1 MLTIKVG
8 AKAEFDYP
16 KDPAIMDYVN
26 KVLKDMAYSNPKFED
41 TQRLGFSTFGIPR
54 EIKTYEIVPG
64 DPSIVR
70 FSRGELHRFL
80 KAPFEV
86 KIIETCDTP
95 IHLPNITYENTEF
108 DLDERQERCVQ
119 AILNKKQGI
128 IHAATSAGKS
138 AILMRAIAN
147 AKVRTL
153 VIVHRKILLDQLVGD
168 ARRWLKGCSIEVLHN
183 TGDRGQSNSD
193 SDVIFA
199 IDRTVERILRKH
211 PEWLDGIGAIF
222 QDECHLAAT
231 NTFQRIIGATEIHRR
246 YGLTG
251 TVKRKDRMQFLMF
264 ATFGPVIATVSKDE
278 LEEAGRT
285 TPIKYI
291 VHETTEE
298 APEEYFSF
306 SSTKQ
311 WQALDGYV
319 HKSETRRRQAVTI
332 TQDILKNERR
342 KVLIVVRYVEAAEE
356 LNNLLKEAGIKSD
369 LVTGKQK
376 NNTQTCEDLEEG
388 KIEVIVATV
397 GVVSTGVNIKSLTDL
412 VLFSPI
418 FSNELLLHQ
427 LRGRCMRLSEGK
439 DTAYMHLMYDGNI
452 WPGRIARVLAILKR

>member
-26 KVLKDMAYSNPKFED
+26 KALKDMAYSNPKFED

-138 AILMRAIAN
+138 AILMRAIAER
-147 AKVRTL
+147 KVRTII
-153 VIVHRKILLDQLVGD
+153 VIHRKILLEQLLTD
-168 ARRWLKGCSIEVLHN
+168 ARKWLRNCTIGVLQN
-183 TGDRGQSNSD
+183 TSRREREELPDI
-193 SDVIFA
+193 VFT
-199 IDRTVERILRKH
+199 IDKTLALALRQN
-211 PEWLDGIGAIF
+211 PTQISGVGLII
-222 QDECHLAAT
+222 QDEAHLAAT
-231 NTFQRIIGATEIHRR
+231 STFQNIIGSSPIRFR

-251 TVKRKDRMQFLMF
+251 TVKRKDRMQFLLF

-285 TPIKYI
+285 TPIEYI

-319 HKSETRRRQAVTI
+319 HKSETRRKQTITI
-332 TQDILKNERR
+332 TQDILKSGKR